1 MTTDYQQLEHEYGVV
16 LAAKRDLVA
25 VRGQGALLYDETGQ
39 AYIDCV
45 GGIGVAALGHSHPKL
60 VEAVQRQAETLIT
73 CPHILYNDVRSRM
86 LKKLVEV
93 TPKNLTRA
101 FLCNSGSEA
110 VEAALKFA
118 RLHTGRPNFVTAM
131 RGFHG
136 RTMGAVSATFTK
148 KYRDAFEP
156 LVPGFSYVPF
166 NKIEKLEAAID
177 DNTAAVMLEL
187 VQGEGGVNP
196 IQAEYIAAA
205 RRLCSERGALLI
217 IDEIQTGFC
226 RTGKFFACEHFD
238 LQPDMMTLAKA
249 LGGGVPIGATMIN
262 AEINVDLGLH
272 GSTFGGNP
280 LACAA
285 ALAAMEAYQVENL
298 AQRADEL
305 GTYFE
310 TRLNAKP
317 LSQVRTVRRL
327 GLMIGIEIKHKV
339 QDILAQLLERHIIAL
354 PAGPNVIRLLPPL
367 VIEKAQLDQVIE
379 ALQELLA

>member
-1 MTTDYQQLEHEYGVV
+1 MTTDYKQLEHEYGVV

-25 VRGQGALLYDETGQ
+25 VRGQGALLYDEAGQ

-86 LKKLVEV
+86 LKKLIEI
-93 TPKNLTRA
+93 TPQNLTQA

-118 RLHTGRPNFVTAM
+118 RLHTHRPNFVTAM

-148 KYRDAFEP
+148 KYRDSFEP
-156 LVPGFSYVPF
+156 LIPGFSYVPY

-196 IQAEYIAAA
+196 IQADYIASA
-205 RRLCSERGALLI
+205 RKLCSERGALLI

-249 LGGGVPIGATMIN
+249 LGGGVPIGATLIN
-262 AEINVDLGLH
+262 ADINIDVGLH

-285 ALAAMEAYQVENL
+285 ALAAMETYETENL
-298 AQRADEL
+298 AQRAEEL
-305 GTYFE
+305 GAYFE
-310 TRLNAKP
+310 SQLIEKP
-317 LSQVRTVRRL
+317 LLQVRAIRRL

-339 QDILAQLLERHIIAL
+339 QDVLAQLLKRHIIAL

-367 VIEKAQLDQVIE
+367 IIEKTQLDRVIE
-379 ALQELLA
+379 ALRELLA